1 MNDVEAS
8 PQRIL
13 IVDDEL
19 NIRKMLAMCLEADGH
34 QVISVSNPKDALAE
48 ASRRALDIAFLD
60 LRLGTADGMELIVP
74 LLSETPWLKIVI
86 ITAHASIETA
96 VEAIRRGASDYLAK
110 PFTPAQV
117 TLAVAKAAALR
128 AMENRIANLQE
139 AMAQDTPAVDLQSDS
154 PAMQR
159 VLEQARRVAQSEA
172 AILLRGEHGT
182 GKTLLAE
189 AIHAWS
195 PRSGK
200 PFGVVSCPSLSGP
213 LLESELFGH
222 VRGAFTGAVNDHPGR
237 VAKCDGGTLFLDEI
251 GDMAG
256 EMQAKLLRFLQDKS
270 YERVGDAVT
279 RRADVR
285 LITATN
291 VHLEEAVKA
300 GDFREDLLYRLN
312 VVELEIPPL
321 RERKEDIP
329 RLSANLL
336 AFFARRNGTRI
347 TGFTEAALRALVA
360 HPWPGNVREL
370 RNAIERASIFCTQ
383 SQVGP
388 EHLPGALG
396 GDTPAGPELGDPVSL
411 EVIEEQHI
419 RRVLAT
425 AKSLQEAADILGID
439 QATLWRR
446 RKQFE
451 L

>member
-1 MNDVEAS
+1 MSEGETP

-19 NIRKMLAMCLEADGH
+19 NIRKTLAMCLEAEGH
-34 QVISVSNPKDALAE
+34 QVVSVSNPKDALAE
-48 ASRRALDIAFLD
+48 ASRRALDMAFLD
-60 LRLGTADGMELIVP
+60 LRLGTADGMELILP
-74 LLSETPWLKIVI
+74 LLAETPWLKIVV

-96 VEAIRRGASDYLAK
+96 VEAIRRGACDYLTK

-117 TLAVAKAAALR
+117 TLAVSKAASMR

-139 AMAQDTPAVDLQSDS
+139 AMAQDHPAVDLHSDS

-172 AILLRGEHGT
+172 AVLLRGEHGT

-195 PRSGK
+195 PRSTR
-200 PFGVVSCPSLSGP
+200 PFAVVSCPSLAGP

-222 VRGAFTGAVNDHPGR
+222 VKGAFTGAMSDHPGR
-237 VAKCDGGTLFLDEI
+237 VAKSDGGTLFLDEV
-251 GDMAG
+251 GDMSG

-270 YERVGDAVT
+270 YERVGDTVT

-291 VHLEEAVKA
+291 VNLEAAVQA
-300 GDFREDLLYRLN
+300 GEFREDLLYRLN

-329 RLSANLL
+329 RLSENLL
-336 AFFARRNGTRI
+336 AFFARRNGNRT
-347 TGFTEAALRALVA
+347 TGFTEAALHALVS

-370 RNAIERASIFCTQ
+370 RNALERASIFCTQ
-383 SQVGP
+383 ALVGA
-388 EHLPGALG
+388 EHLPGAG
-396 GDTPAGPELGDPVSL
+396 NVNIPAGPELGDPVRL

-446 RKQFE
+446 RKQFD